1 MFQSQDWPLRP
12 VSSQEPRATSSSPAW
27 SLPQGCPGPTRSR
40 GHPSGPPT
48 PQPVFPR
55 EKMVPP
61 SVPGQPLASGSAWDP
76 SPGAKHQTRLLLQTK
91 PRRTP
96 SLCLDPRALLLPPL
110 RPSAPRRA
118 PPAIPSSPQAAP
130 QLRPLARRGTD
141 RFLSWVHGGRFPG
154 PRPSRHRSPQRL
166 PLPQQPPP
174 SRWPRGPGGSTHWPR
189 DVCTSSVMRVGVAG
203 QMQLRASMAYLHSSS
218 HTTCSAGRSARATT
232 GSCCPTAHAPLPSTP
247 QNPSPPCSAPSSALP
262 LGAGSSSRFSCACLR
277 A

>member
-1 MFQSQDWPLRP
+1 MGPWPVLKSCKHNGLIFRSVKMFQSQDWPLRP

-174 SRWPRGPGGSTHWPR
+174 PPPR
-189 DVCTSSVMRVGVAG
+189 
-203 QMQLRASMAYLHSSS
+203 L
-218 HTTCSAGRSARATT
+218 AGRAA
-232 GSCCPTAHAPLPSTP
+232 
-247 QNPSPPCSAPSSALP
+247 
-262 LGAGSSSRFSCACLR
+262 LGAALTGLGTCAP
-277 A
+277 AA